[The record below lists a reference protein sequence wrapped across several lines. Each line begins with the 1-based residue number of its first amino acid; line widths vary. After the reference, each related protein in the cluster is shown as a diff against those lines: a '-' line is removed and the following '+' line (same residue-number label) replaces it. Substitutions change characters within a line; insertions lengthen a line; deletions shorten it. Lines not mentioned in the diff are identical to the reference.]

1 MFADRREAGRK
12 LSEVVAGLKLDD
24 PLVLA
29 LPRGGVPVGF
39 EVAQRLGAPLD
50 VVLVRKLGTPGQRE
64 LAMGAIVG
72 GASPQ
77 VVFNDA
83 IIAESR
89 ISPRTIDAE
98 ITAQRAELERRRR
111 AYGGHDVPVSGRTVV
126 LVDDGVATGA
136 SARAALLGLRQAGA
150 ARLVLAVP
158 VGPADA
164 IAMLGKLAD
173 EVVCLLIPDRFQA
186 VGEWFGRF
194 DQTSDEEVMALLG
207 RRAAP

>member
-12 LSEVVAGLKLDD
+12 LGEVVAGLKLDD

-50 VVLVRKLGTPGQRE
+50 VLLVRKLGTPGQRE

-158 VGPADA
+158 VGAADA
-164 IAMLGKLAD
+164 IATLGKLAD

-186 VGEWFGRF
+186 VGEWYGRF

-207 RRAAP
+207 RKAAP